1 MSVWQALWSDEEGQ
15 GLAEYAV
22 IVGVVAVG
30 AIGFLKLFT
39 NGLGNGPDSIF
50 GRIIQ
55 RLQGM

>member
-1 MSVWQALWSDEEGQ
+1 MWQELLRDEDGQ

-39 NGLGNGPDSIF
+39 NGLGTGPDSIF
-50 GRIIQ
+50 GRMIQ
-55 RLQGM
+55 KLQGM